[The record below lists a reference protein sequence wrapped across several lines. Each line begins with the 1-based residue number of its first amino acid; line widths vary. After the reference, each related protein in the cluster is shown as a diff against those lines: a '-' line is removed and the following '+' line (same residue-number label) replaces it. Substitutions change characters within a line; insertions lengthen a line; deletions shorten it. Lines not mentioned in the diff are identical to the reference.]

1 MAPQP
6 HSPDLLWIYPAE
18 SPEWTKQ
25 IVHELHIHPVTAQ
38 ILVSR
43 GFTSLSKIKDFLYA
57 KLPDLFDPNLFA
69 DMDKAVDRVVE
80 ALDRGERIL
89 VYGDNDVDGM
99 TGTALL
105 VEFLQRVGADVVFH
119 VPNRNDL
126 SQSLMSEA
134 AVCAQRLGAKLIIT
148 VDCGIT
154 AAKELEHAAAQEID
168 VIITD
173 HHEPTAKLPACVATL
188 NPKLVSSVYPNRDLT
203 GVGVAFKLAHA
214 ITNRFAERG
223 RKTVRPIN
231 LKSHL
236 DLVAMG
242 TIADMGALQGENRV
256 LVRYGLQQLRATK
269 RIGLKKLCEV
279 SEVDIASVTS
289 SDIASKIAPRLNS
302 LGRIADP
309 IKGVELLLIR
319 EEKRAEEMAKE
330 LDLNNIERQRI
341 EQRMTAHVEEMLTS
355 FPEILQNKAIVIASD
370 QWHPGIIP
378 IVTARLAKA
387 YNRPTVLIAIEKGVG
402 KGSSRTIKEFP
413 LLPVLRECADLLLN
427 FGGHDYAAG
436 LTIEEGKIAEFQRR
450 FLERANG
457 CLGEQDIISKLPID
471 AKTDFEELTFD
482 FMESL
487 HLLEPYGSEN
497 PAPILYCDARQ
508 VRAPK
513 VVGNSHLKFHLE
525 QGNRQLEGIGFNMGH
540 LLPSL
545 RQKGLQL
552 RVAYTPTINSFRN
565 KVSIQLLIRGFKIL
579 S

>member
-1 MAPQP
+1 MAQQL
-6 HSPDLLWIYPAE
+6 HSPDLLWIYPTIG
-18 SPEWTKQ
+18 PEWTRE
-25 IVHELHIHPVTAQ
+25 IVDELHIHPVTAQ

-43 GFTSLSKIKDFLYA
+43 GFDTLDSIKEFLYS
-57 KLPDLFDPNLFA
+57 KLPDLLDPNLFA
-69 DMDKAVDRVVE
+69 DMDKAVDRVLR
-80 ALDRGERIL
+80 AIDQKERIL
-89 VYGDNDVDGM
+89 IYGDNDVDGM

-105 VEFLQRVGADVVFH
+105 VEFLERVGADVTFH

-126 SQSLMSEA
+126 SQSLMNEA
-134 AVCAQRLGAKLIIT
+134 ANRAQQKGAQLIIT

-154 AAKELEHAAAQEID
+154 AAKELEYAAAQEID

-188 NPKLVSSVYPNRDLT
+188 NPKLVNSVYPNRDLT

-214 ITNRFAERG
+214 ITNRLARQG
-223 RKTVRPIN
+223 RKPAQPIN

-242 TIADMGALQGENRV
+242 TVADMGALKGENRI
-256 LVRYGLQQLRATK
+256 LVRYGLQQLRSTN
-269 RIGLKKLCEV
+269 RVGLQKLCDV
-279 SEVDIASVTS
+279 SDLPVSSVTS

-309 IKGVELLLIR
+309 IKGVQLLLIR
-319 EEKRAEEMAKE
+319 DEEEAEQMANE

-341 EQRMTAHVEEMLTS
+341 EQKMSQHVEELLTS
-355 FPEILQNKAIVIASD
+355 SPEILQHKAIVIASD

-378 IVTARLAKA
+378 IVTARLAKN
-387 YNRPTVLIAIEKGVG
+387 YNRPTLLIAIERGIG

-413 LLPVLRECADLLLN
+413 LLPVLRDSAKLLLN

-436 LTIEEGKIAEFQRR
+436 LTIEEAKIPEFRQR
-450 FLERANG
+450 FLERADE
-457 CLGEQDIISKLPID
+457 CLGDQDIISKLPID

-497 PAPILYCDARQ
+497 PAPILYCDAKQ

-513 VVGNSHLKFHLE
+513 VVGNSHLKFQLE

-540 LLPSL
+540 LLSSL
-545 RQKGLQL
+545 RQRGLHL
-552 RVAYTPTINSFRN
+552 RVAYTPTINTFRN
-565 KVSIQLLIRGFKIL
+565 KISIQLLIRGFKIL
-579 S
+579 